1 MTPIDSWPRPTAGA
15 QAAAKAP
22 SPNDE
27 AMLRSYGF
35 DRSFDYGMSLED
47 LLLLDKRVRSGADW
61 VQVLTH
67 LGEDQ
72 LQRAAQQVDRRH
84 SGSASTFYLHGA
96 ACFRLAQ
103 AGLEEEPVQRLAMYQ
118 RQVDA
123 FRQGAERSGLAAS
136 SLHITYA
143 GVPHQA
149 WLVRPESRP
158 ERARGVL
165 VWGGADGW
173 CEAFWR
179 SVPSFLE
186 RGLAVC
192 LLELPG
198 QGLARLQHGSF
209 LRSSFTEMVS
219 QVLDQFDSWGL
230 DPQSAGVVGH
240 SMGGTLAMAAA
251 AADPRI
257 RACVS
262 NGGAME
268 KRGEDKF
275 PRATRRVERLLG
287 PGGDAGSFYRA
298 LDLRERLPSLAGKLL
313 CVQGG
318 CDALVADEQAHQIL
332 ALRGPANATLAYWPD
347 GVHCVYNHATERNAL
362 VADWLAQTL
371 GAEPPS

>member
-1 MTPIDSWPRPTAGA
+1 MKPIDSWPRPAAGA
-15 QAAAKAP
+15 LAVEKAP

-27 AMLRSYGF
+27 AMLRSYGL

-103 AGLEEEPVQRLAMYQ
+103 AGMEEEPLQRLAMYQ
-118 RQVDA
+118 RQVSA
-123 FRQGAERSGLAAS
+123 FRQGAELSGRDVRSRQ
-136 SLHITYA
+136 ITYA
-143 GVPHQA
+143 GVHHQA

-158 ERARGVL
+158 QLARGVL

-192 LLELPG
+192 LIELPG

-209 LRSSFTEMVS
+209 LSSTFTQMVS
-219 QVLDQFDSWGL
+219 QVIDQFGSWGL

-262 NGGAME
+262 NGGLME

-287 PGGDAGSFYRA
+287 PGGDAQAFYRS
-298 LDLRERLPSLAGKLL
+298 LDLRARLPAMRGKLL

-318 CDALVADEQAHQIL
+318 CDPLVADEQAHQIV
-332 ALRGPANATLAYWPD
+332 ALRGPADATLAYWPD
-347 GVHCVYNHATERNAL
+347 GVHCVYNHATERNSL
-362 VADWLAQTL
+362 VADWLAHAL
-371 GAEPPS
+371 GTDPPG